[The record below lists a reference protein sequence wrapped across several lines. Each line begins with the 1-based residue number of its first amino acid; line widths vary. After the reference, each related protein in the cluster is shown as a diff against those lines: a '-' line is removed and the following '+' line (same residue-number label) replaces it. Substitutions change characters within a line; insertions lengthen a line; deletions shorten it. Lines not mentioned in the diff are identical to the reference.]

1 VRVAHGSWGERRI
14 TFANAPEALPRFVR
28 SGPLRKRA
36 WKALDVTS
44 LASGER
50 GITLVVMTE
59 SRKGVAFAS
68 RETGFHGPR
77 LVVERADAETTTS
90 TEAKPS

>member
-1 VRVAHGSWGERRI
+1 VHVLHEPWSERRI
-14 TFANAPEALPRFVR
+14 TFANAPEASARFVG

-44 LASGER
+44 LVSGER
-50 GITLVVMTE
+50 GITLVVTSE
-59 SRKGVAFAS
+59 SRKGVVFAS

-77 LVVERADAETTTS
+77 LIVERHDED
-90 TEAKPS
+90 EHRGQKPF